1 MVRLALPVVVAQV
14 GMTSMGVV
22 DTLMVGR
29 VSSVSLAAVALGN
42 LYFLTLTVPAAG
54 TLMVLDSIVA
64 QAVGAGDGVGI
75 SRGVQRGVV
84 LAVLLALVTSVL
96 LLPVRSVLVLLHQ
109 PDVLIEPAGTYVRV
123 SILGV
128 LPFLGFIVVRQ
139 SLQALGAVHVM
150 VGVIVIANLVN
161 AALNWVFVYGHLG
174 SPALGAVGSAW
185 ATCLSR
191 WLMALLL
198 LLLGWRRLRGALLP
212 WRPDSFARAPL
223 LRMFALGLPIGL
235 QQLLEMGAFSA
246 IGVLM
251 GVLGAREMAAHQIA
265 INLASLTFMV
275 PLGVG
280 AAAAVRVGHAAGS
293 GESERARE
301 STRAALVCGVG
312 FMALTGV
319 FLLAAPRMIASWY
332 THEESVAALAA
343 TLIPIAGVFQ
353 VFDGI
358 QAVSAGVLRG
368 LGDTRA
374 PLVINLAGFWLA
386 GLPVSVLLGF
396 HTPLRAAGLWWG
408 FVAALGAVAILLAL
422 RVRHRLAQP
431 IVRSHFEHD
440 VHALAASAVAP

>member
-14 GMTSMGVV
+14 GMTLMGVV

-29 VSSVSLAAVALGN
+29 ISSVALAAVALGN
-42 LYFLTLTVPAAG
+42 LYFLTFTVPAAG
-54 TLMVLDSIVA
+54 TLMVLDSVVA
-64 QAVGAGDGVGI
+64 QAVGAGDVAGVA
-75 SRGVQRGVV
+75 RGVQRGVV
-84 LAVLLALVTSVL
+84 LAILLAIATSLL
-96 LLPVRSVLVLLHQ
+96 LLPVRSILVLLHQ

-128 LPFLGFIVVRQ
+128 LPFLAFIVVRQ
-139 SLQALGAVHVM
+139 SLQALGAVHAM

-161 AALNWVFVYGHLG
+161 AALNWVFVYGHMG

-185 ATCLSR
+185 ATCVSR

-198 LLLGWRRLRGALLP
+198 LLLGWRRLRGALMP
-212 WRPDSFARAPL
+212 WRPDSMARAPL

-235 QQLLEMGAFSA
+235 QQLMEMGAFSA

-280 AAAAVRVGHAAGS
+280 AAAAVRVGHAAGA

-319 FLLAAPRMIASWY
+319 FLLAAPRTIASWY
-332 THEESVAALAA
+332 THEESVAALAG

-358 QAVSAGVLRG
+358 QAVCAGVLRG

-374 PLVINLAGFWLA
+374 PLAINLAGFWLA
-386 GLPVSVLLGF
+386 GLPVSVVLGF
-396 HTPLRAAGLWWG
+396 YTPLRAAGLWWG

-422 RVRHRLAQP
+422 RVRHRLAYP
-431 IVRSHFEHD
+431 IVRSNFEHD
-440 VHALAASAVAP
+440 AHELAAGAVAQ